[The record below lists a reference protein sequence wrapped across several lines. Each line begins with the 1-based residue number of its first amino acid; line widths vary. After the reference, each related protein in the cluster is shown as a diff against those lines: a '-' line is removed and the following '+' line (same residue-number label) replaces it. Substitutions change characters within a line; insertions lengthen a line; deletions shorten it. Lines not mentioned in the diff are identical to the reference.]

1 MSNLSNLPNLK
12 KIVLK
17 ERPIDNPKVEGFD
30 IIEEISRAP
39 NDGEILVQMQALE
52 IGAWIRTTLNE
63 EAFHGST
70 PIGGTIPALGI
81 GKVLISKSD
90 KFKEGDIVNG
100 PIFAQTHTTMPAE
113 MFAKVEN
120 PEIDP
125 FTQIAVLGVTTG
137 LTAYFGIYEV
147 GQVKKNDVVL
157 VSGAAGGVG
166 ALVCQLAKIKGAKV
180 IGVAG
185 GKEKCEV
192 LVNEIG
198 ADAAIDYKKDNL
210 DEKIKE
216 YASEGIDIFFDNVGG
231 EILDA
236 ALDNIRDRA
245 RVVICGAI
253 SQYSH
258 HDSVNGPSLYLRLAE
273 KYSRMEGF
281 TVMHFEDRYE
291 EASKELLSLYEQG
304 KLKIPYHI
312 EDGIENFPLALQKL
326 FTGGN
331 TGKLMVK
338 ASL

>member
-12 KIVLK
+12 KVVLK

-30 IIEEISRAP
+30 IVEEISRAP

-147 GQVKKNDVVL
+147 GQVKKDDVVL

-185 GKEKCEV
+185 GKEKCDV

-216 YASEGIDIFFDNVGG
+216 HASEGIDIFFDNVGG

-258 HDSVNGPSLYLRLAE
+258 HESVNGPSLYLRLAE

-338 ASL
+338 A

>member
-12 KIVLK
+12 KVVLK

-113 MFAKVEN
+113 MFVKVEN

-147 GQVKKNDVVL
+147 GQVKKDDVVL

-216 YASEGIDIFFDNVGG
+216 HASEGIDIFFDNVGG

-258 HDSVNGPSLYLRLAE
+258 HESVNGPSLYLRLAE

-291 EASKELLSLYEQG
+291 EASKELLSLYKQG

-338 ASL
+338 A

>member
-1 MSNLSNLPNLK
+1 
-12 KIVLK
+12 
-17 ERPIDNPKVEGFD
+17 
-30 IIEEISRAP
+30 
-39 NDGEILVQMQALE
+39 MQALE

-147 GQVKKNDVVL
+147 GQVKKDDVVL

-338 ASL
+338 A

>member
-1 MSNLSNLPNLK
+1 MSNISNLPNSKKIILK
-12 KIVLK
+12 K
-17 ERPIDNPKVEGFD
+17 RPIDNPKVEGFD
-30 IIEEISRAP
+30 IIEEIASAP
-39 NDGEILVQMQALE
+39 NDGEVLIEAQALE

-70 PIGGTIPALGI
+70 PIGSTIPALGV

-90 KFKEGDIVNG
+90 KFKEGDIVSG

-113 MFAKVEN
+113 MFVKVDN

-125 FTQIAVLGVTTG
+125 FTQIAVLGLTTG

-147 GQVKKNDVVL
+147 GNVKKDEVVL

-166 ALVCQLAKIKGAKV
+166 SLVCQLAKIKGAKV

-185 GKEKCEV
+185 GSEKCKV
-192 LVNEIG
+192 LINEIG
-198 ADAAIDYKKDNL
+198 VDAAIDYKKDNL
-210 DEKIKE
+210 DEKLKF
-216 YASEGIDIFFDNVGG
+216 YASDGIDIFFDNVGG
-231 EILDA
+231 EILDV
-236 ALDNIRDRA
+236 ALDNIRERA

-258 HDSVNGPSLYLRLAE
+258 HDSVDGPSLYLRLAE
-273 KYSRMEGF
+273 KYSKMEGF
-281 TVMHFEDRYE
+281 TVMHFEDRYA
-291 EASKELLSLYEQG
+291 EASKELLDLYKKG

-338 ASL
+338 I

>member
-1 MSNLSNLPNLK
+1 MSKLSNLPNLK
-12 KIVLK
+12 KVVLK

-39 NDGEILVQMQALE
+39 NNGEILVQMQALE

-113 MFAKVEN
+113 MFTKVEN

-147 GQVKKNDVVL
+147 GQVKKDDIVL

-166 ALVCQLAKIKGAKV
+166 SLVCKLAKIKDAKV

-185 GKEKCEV
+185 GKEKCDV
-192 LVNEIG
+192 LMNEIG

-231 EILDA
+231 EILDV
-236 ALDNIRDRA
+236 ALDNLRDRA

-253 SQYSH
+253 SQYSN

-291 EASKELLSLYEQG
+291 EASKELLSLHQQG

-338 ASL
+338 A

>member
-12 KIVLK
+12 KVVLK

-147 GQVKKNDVVL
+147 GQVKKDDVVL

-185 GKEKCEV
+185 GKEKCDV

-216 YASEGIDIFFDNVGG
+216 HASEGIDIFFDNVGG

-253 SQYSH
+253 SQYSQH
-258 HDSVNGPSLYLRLAE
+258 ESVNGPSLYLRLAE

-338 ASL
+338 A

>member
-12 KIVLK
+12 KVVLK

-30 IIEEISRAP
+30 IIEEVSRAP
-39 NDGEILVQMQALE
+39 NDGEVLIEMQALE

-90 KFKEGDIVNG
+90 KFEEGDIVNG

-113 MFAKVEN
+113 MFVKVEN

-125 FTQIAVLGVTTG
+125 FTQIAILGVTTG

-147 GQVKKNDVVL
+147 GQVKKDDVVL

-166 ALVCQLAKIKGAKV
+166 TLVCQLAKIKGAKV

-185 GKEKCEV
+185 GKEKCDV

-210 DEKIKE
+210 DEKIKLH
-216 YASEGIDIFFDNVGG
+216 ASEGIDIFFDNVGG

-245 RVVICGAI
+245 RIVICGAI

-258 HDSVNGPSLYLRLAE
+258 HETVNGPSLYLRLAE

-281 TVMHFEDRYE
+281 TVMHFEDKYL

-331 TGKLMVK
+331 IGKLMVK
-338 ASL
+338 A

>member
-12 KIVLK
+12 KVVLK
-17 ERPIDNPKVEGFD
+17 KRPSNNPKIDGFD
-30 IIEEISRAP
+30 IIEEASRAP
-39 NDGEILVQMQALE
+39 NNGEVLIEMQALE

-90 KFKEGDIVNG
+90 KFNEGDIVNG

-113 MFAKVEN
+113 MFTKVEN
-120 PEIDP
+120 PEIDA
-125 FTQIAVLGVTTG
+125 FTQIAILGVTSG

-147 GQVKKNDVVL
+147 GQVKKDDVVL

-166 ALVCQLAKIKGAKV
+166 ALVCQLAKIKGARV

-185 GKEKCEV
+185 GKEKCDV
-192 LVNEIG
+192 LINEIG
-198 ADAAIDYKKDNL
+198 ADAAIDYKNDNL
-210 DEKIKE
+210 DEKIKLH
-216 YASEGIDIFFDNVGG
+216 ASDGIDIFFDNVGG

-281 TVMHFEDRYE
+281 TVMHFEEKYP
-291 EASKELLSLYEQG
+291 EASKELLNLYEQG

-312 EDGIENFPLALQKL
+312 EEGIENFPLALQKL
-326 FTGGN
+326 FAGGN

-338 ASL
+338 D

>member
-12 KIVLK
+12 KVVLK

-90 KFKEGDIVNG
+90 TFKEGDIVNG

-147 GQVKKNDVVL
+147 GQVKKDDVVL

-281 TVMHFEDRYE
+281 TVMHFEDRYQ

-338 ASL
+338 A

>member
-12 KIVLK
+12 KVVLK

-147 GQVKKNDVVL
+147 GQVKKDDVVL

-185 GKEKCEV
+185 GKEKCDV

-258 HDSVNGPSLYLRLAE
+258 HESVNGPSLYLRLAE

-338 ASL
+338 A

>member
-1 MSNLSNLPNLK
+1 MSKLSNLPNLK
-12 KIVLK
+12 KVVLK

-39 NDGEILVQMQALE
+39 NNGEILVQMQALE

-113 MFAKVEN
+113 MFTKVEN

-147 GQVKKNDVVL
+147 GQVKKDDIVL

-166 ALVCQLAKIKGAKV
+166 SLVCKLAKIKDAKV

-185 GKEKCEV
+185 GKEKCDV
-192 LVNEIG
+192 LMNEIG

-236 ALDNIRDRA
+236 ALDNLRDRA

-253 SQYSH
+253 SQYSN

-291 EASKELLSLYEQG
+291 EASKELLSLHQQG

-326 FTGGN
+326 FSGGN

-338 ASL
+338 A

>member
-1 MSNLSNLPNLK
+1 
-12 KIVLK
+12 
-17 ERPIDNPKVEGFD
+17 
-30 IIEEISRAP
+30 
-39 NDGEILVQMQALE
+39 MQALE

-147 GQVKKNDVVL
+147 GQVKKDDVVL

-185 GKEKCEV
+185 GKEKCDV

-258 HDSVNGPSLYLRLAE
+258 HESVNGPSLYLRLAE

-338 ASL
+338 A

>member
-90 KFKEGDIVNG
+90 TFKEGDIVNG

-147 GQVKKNDVVL
+147 GQVKKDDVVL

-216 YASEGIDIFFDNVGG
+216 FASEGIDIFFDNVGG

-281 TVMHFEDRYE
+281 TVMHFEDRYQ

-338 ASL
+338 A

>member
-12 KIVLK
+12 KVVLK

-147 GQVKKNDVVL
+147 GQVKKDDVVL

-192 LVNEIG
+192 LLNEIG
-198 ADAAIDYKKDNL
+198 VDAAIDYKKDNL

-258 HDSVNGPSLYLRLAE
+258 HESVNGPSLYLRLAE

-338 ASL
+338 A

>member
-12 KIVLK
+12 KVVLK

-63 EAFHGST
+63 EAFHGAT

-90 KFKEGDIVNG
+90 KFQEGDIVNG

-147 GQVKKNDVVL
+147 GQVKKDDVVL

-185 GKEKCEV
+185 GKEKCDV

-258 HDSVNGPSLYLRLAE
+258 HESVNGPSLYLRLAE

-338 ASL
+338 A

>member
-12 KIVLK
+12 KVVLK

-147 GQVKKNDVVL
+147 GQVKKDDVVL

-338 ASL
+338 A

>member
-1 MSNLSNLPNLK
+1 MFNFK

-17 ERPIDNPKVEGFD
+17 ERPIDNPNVEGFD

-90 KFKEGDIVNG
+90 TFKEGDIVNG

-147 GQVKKNDVVL
+147 GQVKKDDVVL

-216 YASEGIDIFFDNVGG
+216 FASEGIDIFFDNVGG

-338 ASL
+338 A

>member
-12 KIVLK
+12 KVVLK

-338 ASL
+338 A

>member
-12 KIVLK
+12 KVVLK

-147 GQVKKNDVVL
+147 GQVKKDDVVL

-185 GKEKCEV
+185 GKEKCDV

-338 ASL
+338 A

>member
-1 MSNLSNLPNLK
+1 MSKLSNLPNLK
-12 KIVLK
+12 KVVLK

-39 NDGEILVQMQALE
+39 NNGEILVQMQALE

-113 MFAKVEN
+113 MFTKVEN

-147 GQVKKNDVVL
+147 GQVKKDDIVL

-166 ALVCQLAKIKGAKV
+166 SLVCKLAKIKDAKV

-185 GKEKCEV
+185 GKEKCDV
-192 LVNEIG
+192 LMNEIG
-198 ADAAIDYKKDNL
+198 VDAAIDYKKDNL

-236 ALDNIRDRA
+236 ALDNLRDRA

-253 SQYSH
+253 SQYSN

-291 EASKELLSLYEQG
+291 EASKELLSLHQQG

-338 ASL
+338 A

>member
-12 KIVLK
+12 KVVLK

-30 IIEEISRAP
+30 VIEEISRAP

-147 GQVKKNDVVL
+147 GQVKKDDVVL

-185 GKEKCEV
+185 GKEKCDV

-258 HDSVNGPSLYLRLAE
+258 HESVNGPSLYLRLAE

-338 ASL
+338 A

>member
-12 KIVLK
+12 KVVLK

-70 PIGGTIPALGI
+70 PVGGTIPALGI

-147 GQVKKNDVVL
+147 GQVKKDDVVL

-185 GKEKCEV
+185 GKEKCDV

-258 HDSVNGPSLYLRLAE
+258 HESVNGPSLYLRLAE

-338 ASL
+338 A

>member
-12 KIVLK
+12 KVVLK

-113 MFAKVEN
+113 MFVKVEN

-147 GQVKKNDVVL
+147 GKVKKDDVVL

-185 GKEKCEV
+185 GKEKCDV

-258 HDSVNGPSLYLRLAE
+258 HESVNGPSLYLRLAE

-338 ASL
+338 G

>member
-1 MSNLSNLPNLK
+1 MSKLSNLPNLK
-12 KIVLK
+12 KVVLK

-39 NDGEILVQMQALE
+39 NNGEILVQMQALE

-113 MFAKVEN
+113 MFTKVEN

-147 GQVKKNDVVL
+147 GQVKKDDVVL

-166 ALVCQLAKIKGAKV
+166 SLVCQLAKIKGAKV

-185 GKEKCEV
+185 GKEKCNV
-192 LVNEIG
+192 LINEIG
-198 ADAAIDYKKDNL
+198 VDAAIDYKKDNL

-253 SQYSH
+253 SQYSN

-281 TVMHFEDRYE
+281 TVMHFEDKYE
-291 EASKELLSLYEQG
+291 AASKELLSLHQQG

-338 ASL
+338 A

>member
-1 MSNLSNLPNLK
+1 MSDLSNLPNLK
-12 KIVLK
+12 KVVLK
-17 ERPIDNPKVEGFD
+17 ERPSDNPKVEGFD
-30 IIEEISRAP
+30 IVQEVSRAP
-39 NDGEILVQMQALE
+39 DDGEVLIEMQALE

-113 MFAKVEN
+113 MFTKVAN

-125 FTQIAVLGVTTG
+125 FTQIAILGVTTG

-147 GQVKKNDVVL
+147 GQVKKDDVVL

-166 ALVCQLAKIKGAKV
+166 SLVCQLAKIKGAKV

-185 GKEKCEV
+185 GKEKCDV
-192 LVNEIG
+192 LINEIG
-198 ADAAIDYKKDNL
+198 ADAAIDYKNDNL
-210 DEKIKE
+210 DEKIRMH
-216 YASEGIDIFFDNVGG
+216 ASEGIDVFFDNVGG
-231 EILDA
+231 KILDA

-258 HDSVNGPSLYLRLAE
+258 HDSVKGPNLYLRLAE

-281 TVMHFEDRYE
+281 TVMHFEEKYA
-291 EASKELLSLYEQG
+291 EASKELLSFYKEG

-312 EDGIENFPLALQKL
+312 EEGIENFPLALQKL

-331 TGKLMVK
+331 IGKLMIK
-338 ASL
+338 A

>member
-12 KIVLK
+12 KVVLK

-147 GQVKKNDVVL
+147 GQVKKDDVVL

-185 GKEKCEV
+185 GKEKCDV

-216 YASEGIDIFFDNVGG
+216 HASEGIDIFFDNVGG

-258 HDSVNGPSLYLRLAE
+258 HESVNGPSLYLRLAE

-291 EASKELLSLYEQG
+291 EASKELLSLYKQG

-338 ASL
+338 A

>member
-12 KIVLK
+12 KVVLK

-147 GQVKKNDVVL
+147 GQVKKDDVVL

-185 GKEKCEV
+185 GKEKCDV

-258 HDSVNGPSLYLRLAE
+258 HELVNGPSLYLRLAE

-338 ASL
+338 A

>member
-1 MSNLSNLPNLK
+1 
-12 KIVLK
+12 
-17 ERPIDNPKVEGFD
+17 
-30 IIEEISRAP
+30 
-39 NDGEILVQMQALE
+39 MQALE

-147 GQVKKNDVVL
+147 GQVKKDDVVL

-185 GKEKCEV
+185 GKEKCDV

-216 YASEGIDIFFDNVGG
+216 HASEGIDIFFDNVGG

-258 HDSVNGPSLYLRLAE
+258 HESVNGPSLYLRLAE

-312 EDGIENFPLALQKL
+312 EDGIENFPLALQKFL
-326 FTGGN
+326 LEEILVN
-331 TGKLMVK
+331 
-338 ASL
+338 